1 MQPPS
6 GHGIV
11 VKPWSI
17 GRREPRRQPKAA
29 PPEEALL
36 DRNVALF
43 IAYRLLFNLRFYYP
57 VFALFYLDAGITLEQ
72 FGWLQGLWSLSII
85 ACEVPSGIIADLIGR
100 RKTLR
105 LGAFLA
111 VVEMIVF
118 ACSSGVLGFAVNRVL
133 SGFNES
139 LVSGADSALLYDTLK
154 SRGREV
160 EYKEV
165 LGRAQFYSLTFGAV
179 ATISGSYLYSLDIR
193 LPIWATAG
201 CMVLTFGCALLL
213 FEPPRE
219 ALSVGLSSQWRMLTR
234 SLADILADPQ
244 LLFLIALVFVADS
257 SVRLVLVHNSL
268 YYQAI
273 TIPVVWFGVVG
284 VGVRLFSSLCSKY
297 AYRVDRLLG
306 FGWSMAA
313 AFTIM
318 LLAFIGL
325 SWMVPWYGMVFV
337 ALLTAGMVFVS
348 LLAEGEINQRIASE
362 RRATI
367 LSLKSIT
374 LNIGF
379 GLGMPIFAALARTD
393 LAVGF
398 RYLAVVFGLLGLALL
413 AGGRRWW
420 SGAA

>member
-1 MQPPS
+1 MKLWSRGGRAQHWRQKPTPS
-6 GHGIV
+6 
-11 VKPWSI
+11 PD
-17 GRREPRRQPKAA
+17 
-29 PPEEALL
+29 ALL
-36 DRNVALF
+36 DRNVPLF
-43 IAYRLLFNLRFYYP
+43 IAYRLFFNLRFYYP

-85 ACEVPSGIIADLIGR
+85 TCEVPSGIIADLIGR

-118 ACSSGVLGFAVNRVL
+118 AGSSGLVGFAVNRVL

-160 EYKEV
+160 EYKEI

-193 LPIWATAG
+193 LPIWVTAG
-201 CMVLTFGCALLL
+201 CMVLTFFCSLLL
-213 FEPPRE
+213 YEPPRE
-219 ALSVGLSSQWRMLTR
+219 AMSVALTSQWRMLTR
-234 SLADILADPQ
+234 SLSDILADPQ

-257 SVRLVLVHNSL
+257 SVRLVLVHSSL

-273 TIPVVWFGVVG
+273 VIPVVWFGVVG
-284 VGVRLFSSLCSKY
+284 VGVRLLSSLSSKY
-297 AYRVDRLLG
+297 AYRIDRRLG

-313 AFTIM
+313 AFMIM

-325 SWMVPWYGMVFV
+325 CWMIPWYGMIFI
-337 ALLTAGMVFVS
+337 ALLTAAMVFVS
-348 LLAEGEINQRIASE
+348 LLVEGEINQRIASE

-379 GLGMPIFAALARTD
+379 GLGMPIFTALARTD

-398 RYLAVVFGLLGLALL
+398 RYLAVVFGLLGLTLL
-413 AGGRRWW
+413 ACGRRWW
-420 SGAA
+420 SGPEGA

>member
-1 MQPPS
+1 MKLWSRGGRAQ
-6 GHGIV
+6 HWRQ
-11 VKPWSI
+11 KPT
-17 GRREPRRQPKAA
+17 PTPD
-29 PPEEALL
+29 ALL
-36 DRNVALF
+36 DRNVPLF
-43 IAYRLLFNLRFYYP
+43 IAYRLFFNLRFYYP

-118 ACSSGVLGFAVNRVL
+118 AGSSGLVGFAVNRVL

-160 EYKEV
+160 EYKEI

-193 LPIWATAG
+193 LPIWVTAG
-201 CMVLTFGCALLL
+201 CMVLTFFCSLLL
-213 FEPPRE
+213 YEPPRE
-219 ALSVGLSSQWRMLTR
+219 AMSVALTSQWRMLTR
-234 SLADILADPQ
+234 SLSDILADPQ

-257 SVRLVLVHNSL
+257 SVRLVLVHSSL

-273 TIPVVWFGVVG
+273 VIPVVWFGVVG
-284 VGVRLFSSLCSKY
+284 VGVRLLSSLSSKY
-297 AYRVDRLLG
+297 AYRIDRRLG

-313 AFTIM
+313 AFMIM

-325 SWMVPWYGMVFV
+325 CWMIPWYGMIFI
-337 ALLTAGMVFVS
+337 ALLTAAMVFVS
-348 LLAEGEINQRIASE
+348 LLVEGEINQRIASE

-379 GLGMPIFAALARTD
+379 GLGMPIFTALARTD

-398 RYLAVVFGLLGLALL
+398 RYLAVVFGLLGLTLL
-413 AGGRRWW
+413 ACGRRWW
-420 SGAA
+420 SGPEGA